1 MSQAVAPP
9 PLESLRVDVSAMRR
23 RGETHGRVEADL
35 PADWLEQALSDT
47 DAEVRD
53 AGRVSFDLNLPGDG
67 PVLVSGQL
75 EVSFVV
81 PCGRCLE
88 DATVDGNSRID
99 AMFVPSGTAVARQ
112 DDDEDGLALDDE
124 ALDSWPYDGRFI
136 ELALVVTE
144 YVKVAYP
151 MRALCAKGEA
161 CDGLCSGCGNNFN
174 EVAPRI
180 AGKRAFCVKCD
191 QEFLGA
197 VGEPPAEVEAEA
209 DAEEPPK
216 STALADAL
224 RKLQLPD

>member
-1 MSQAVAPP
+1 MSEAAAPP
-9 PLESLRVDVSAMRR
+9 PPESLRVDVSSMRR

-35 PADWLEQALSDT
+35 PAEWLAQALADT
-47 DAEVRD
+47 DAEVRES
-53 AGRVSFDLNLPGDG
+53 GRVAFDLNLPGDG

-75 EVSFVV
+75 DVSFLV

-88 DATVDGNSRID
+88 DAVVDGKSRID

-136 ELALVVTE
+136 DLARVVTE

-151 MRALCAKGEA
+151 MRALCGKGEA
-161 CDGLCSGCGNNFN
+161 CEGLCSGCGNNFN
-174 EVAPRI
+174 EVPPRL
-180 AGKRAFCVKCD
+180 AGKCAFCVKCD

-197 VGEPPAEVEAEA
+197 VGEPPADAEE

-216 STALADAL
+216 STALAEAL

>member
-1 MSQAVAPP
+1 MSQAAAPP
-9 PLESLRVDVSAMRR
+9 PPESLRVDVSAMRR

-35 PADWLEQALSDT
+35 PAEWLAQALSDT

-53 AGRVSFDLNLPGDG
+53 AGRVSFDLALPGDA
-67 PVLVSGQL
+67 PVIVSGQL
-75 EVSFVV
+75 DVTFVV

-88 DATVDGNSRID
+88 DATVDGTSRID
-99 AMFVPSGTAVARQ
+99 AMFVPSGTAVPHQ
-112 DDDEDGLALDDE
+112 EEDEDGLALDDE

-136 ELALVVTE
+136 ELAQVVTE

-151 MRALCAKGEA
+151 MRALCSKGEA
-161 CDGLCSGCGNNFN
+161 CEGLCSGCGNNFN
-174 EVAPRI
+174 EVPPKL

-197 VGEPPAEVEAEA
+197 VGEPPAEAEDDA
-209 DAEEPPK
+209 DEPPK

>member
-1 MSQAVAPP
+1 MSQAAASPP
-9 PLESLRVDVSAMRR
+9 PESLRVDVSAMRR

-35 PADWLEQALSDT
+35 PAEWLAQALCDT

-53 AGRVSFDLNLPGDG
+53 GGRVSFDLNLPGDG
-67 PVLVSGQL
+67 PVIVSGKL
-75 EVSFVV
+75 SVTFVV

-88 DATVDGNSRID
+88 DAVVDGNSRID

-112 DDDEDGLALDDE
+112 DDDEDGLALDEE

-136 ELALVVTE
+136 DLARVVTE

-161 CDGLCSGCGNNFN
+161 CEGLCSGCGNNFN
-174 EVAPRI
+174 EVPPRL

-197 VGEPPAEVEAEA
+197 VGEPPAEADA